1 PRVQLLLK
9 LLLHALARDHGYP
22 LPRTVPRKTLFK
34 LSLHPRRSNIRT
46 PSIHERHYLD
56 KRNIDARVHIL
67 PQPPPSQLYRN
78 FVRTPLAIHC
88 IGRRRR
94 RPALRSSSE
103 CQLNRGLEAG
113 IHFEQLVAGP
123 NPIAQLFI
131 KIRDQGNE
139 KHGAP
144 NAARFAVSSTTRI
157 RLYWRAWQTPADAS
171 PASISTPTTSRPRAP
186 SPIPA
191 KTTNWSRIYAG
202 TPRIWLPN
210 QPSGRNGG

>member
-1 PRVQLLLK
+1 HSHARSACVFLHAGDQNQRSPKFSGCPPARRLLELESCTHTIIPTPAGLNLLTKLRSLPPRERSTPRVQLLLE

-22 LPRTVPRKTLFK
+22 LPRTVPRKTLFN

-103 CQLNRGLEAG
+103 CQLNRGLE
-113 IHFEQLVAGP
+113 
-123 NPIAQLFI
+123 
-131 KIRDQGNE
+131 
-139 KHGAP
+139 
-144 NAARFAVSSTTRI
+144 
-157 RLYWRAWQTPADAS
+157 
-171 PASISTPTTSRPRAP
+171 
-186 SPIPA
+186 
-191 KTTNWSRIYAG
+191 
-202 TPRIWLPN
+202 
-210 QPSGRNGG
+210 